1 MGSPRGQFSS
11 RIGFILAASGSAVG
25 LGNIWGFPT
34 NAAENGGG
42 AFVLIYFVLAFCL
55 AYPALMAELIIGR
68 YAKSNI
74 ANALQKIS
82 DDRAAKTVG
91 KVTGLYGITI
101 ATLILS
107 FYGIIAGWMIAFFLE
122 PLFTISGLSAVS
134 NWLTHFGDLR
144 NLLFCAL
151 FILLTIGVIRA
162 GVEQGIEKWSCRLM
176 PSMLILMVALIIY
189 VLFQDGALTG
199 LKIYLVPDF
208 QQISNPKLIANALG
222 QAFFSLSLGVGTM
235 LIYGSYLRPDENLP
249 AMGAIVTIVDTSIAF
264 LAGLLVLPALFV
276 AQQQG
281 LTIYNEAGSL
291 IAGPDLIFQTLPA
304 LFQGMGLIGIPVSL
318 VFFCLMTIAALTSS
332 ISMLEVPVS
341 YTIENHGINRHSATW
356 LIGGLTFAISAI
368 IILNF
373 DHMFDFI
380 VALTTEYSQ
389 PLLGL
394 MLCIFATWVWNR
406 NKLLDEIRKG
416 YPKVEG
422 SIFWKI
428 WPGYVRYCCPA
439 LILLMLFQTIFN
451 S

>member
-1 MGSPRGQFSS
+1 MGSTRGQFSS
-11 RIGFILAASGSAVG
+11 KSGFVLAASGSAVG

-42 AFVLIYFVLAFCL
+42 AFVLIYFILAFCL

-68 YAKSNI
+68 HAKSNMV
-74 ANALQKIS
+74 NALERISSNDSSKKI
-82 DDRAAKTVG
+82 G
-91 KVTGLYGITI
+91 KLTGFYGIAT

-107 FYGIIAGWMIAFFLE
+107 FYGIVAGWMLAYLLE
-122 PLFTISGLSAVS
+122 PLSTTIGLTPIS
-134 NWLTHFGDLR
+134 NWLTEFSIPR

-151 FILLTIGVIRA
+151 FMLLTTAVIRA

-176 PSMLILMVALIIY
+176 PSMLILMAALIVY
-189 VLFQDGALTG
+189 VIFQDGALTG
-199 LKIYLVPDF
+199 LKLYLIPDF
-208 QQISNPKLIANALG
+208 QQINNPKLIASALG

-235 LIYGSYLRPDENLP
+235 LIYGSYLSPNENLP
-249 AMGAIVTIVDTSIAF
+249 AMGAIVTLVDSSIAF

-281 LTIYNEAGSL
+281 LTIYSETGNL

-304 LFQGMGLIGIPVSL
+304 LFQGMGVVGLPISL
-318 VFFCLMTIAALTSS
+318 VFFSLMTIAALTSS

-341 YTIENHGINRHSATW
+341 YTIENHGIHRHKAAW
-356 LIGGLTFAISAI
+356 LIGAITFAMSTL

-373 DHMFDFI
+373 DLLFGFI
-380 VALTTEYSQ
+380 VTLTTEYNQ

-394 MLCIFATWVWNR
+394 MLCVFATWIWHRDKV
-406 NKLLDEIRKG
+406 LDEIRSG
-416 YPKVEG
+416 HPQIE
-422 SIFWKI
+422 SSLFWKV
-428 WPGYVRYCCPA
+428 WPGYVRYCCPI
-439 LILLMLFQTIFN
+439 LILFMFIQSILN

>member
-74 ANALQKIS
+74 VNALQKIS
-82 DDRAAKTVG
+82 DNKVAKIVG

-122 PLFTISGLSAVS
+122 PLFTIIGLSDVS
-134 NWLTHFGDLR
+134 SWLTRFGDLR
-144 NLLFCAL
+144 NLLLCAL

-189 VLFQDGALTG
+189 VLFQDGALIG

-208 QQISNPKLIANALG
+208 QQISNPKLIASALG

-249 AMGAIVTIVDTSIAF
+249 TIGVIVTIVDSSVAF

-281 LTIYNEAGSL
+281 LTIYSEAGNL

-341 YTIENHGINRHSATW
+341 YTIEHYGVNRHSATW
-356 LIGGLTFAISAI
+356 LIGGITFVISAI

-373 DHMFDFI
+373 DHIFAFI
-380 VALTTEYSQ
+380 VSLTTEYSQ

-394 MLCIFATWVWNR
+394 MLCIFATWIWNR
-406 NKLLDEIRKG
+406 NNLLDEIRNG
-416 YPKVEG
+416 YPEVEN

-428 WPGYVRYCCPA
+428 WPGYVRYCCPV
-439 LILLMLFQTIFN
+439 LILLMFFQTIIN

>member
-74 ANALQKIS
+74 ANALHKIS
-82 DDRAAKTVG
+82 ENKATKTVG

-134 NWLTHFGDLR
+134 NWLTHSGELR

-151 FILLTIGVIRA
+151 FILLTVGVIRA

-208 QQISNPKLIANALG
+208 QQISNPKLITSALG

-235 LIYGSYLRPDENLP
+235 LIYGSYLSPDENLP

-356 LIGGLTFAISAI
+356 LIGGLTFAISTI

-394 MLCIFATWVWNR
+394 MLCIFASWVWNR

-416 YPKVEG
+416 YPKVEA

-439 LILLMLFQTIFN
+439 LILLMFFQTILN